1 MTASIQSSH
10 HAHRSKHISPALSD
24 LLSSTT
30 ISSRTK
36 RKSLAQQPTPEPTLN
51 FTKKSVQSANHQR
64 TPSQIHK
71 QIFNSPADAPANL
84 TNIPLVRPTPQ
95 PGCHRNDLEDPIE
108 ESAITQQQLF
118 SLEYALDDTVDL
130 TPISKPFFQFLRNM
144 ELSEEDDD
152 LSTDDDDMSSFSS
165 LNSSLSGISPVS
177 FTSTLRG
184 KNSMCLAK
192 PQPKIRSLEASPVDH
207 MSHPLSSL
215 DDAVDDSDMPE
226 SSGDKNKIKKIV
238 SRLRATRSRRSALP
252 LLHFLH
258 LNKTC
263 SRPPTC
269 LPSSHGQPTSPFLHL
284 SAWFPLLSAP
294 QFNVLNQLP
303 FLPRLSPVPR
313 FACRLRLSPS
323 PRRPSPFPSRLIL
336 YRSTRCPPSH
346 AKYAKTRRF
355 IVCTPWRCSCAS
367 MVSLT
372 RSFLARRRWRC
383 CLATMTCR
391 HGPASPCFTDTG
403 NTTARTRC
411 RAAGCPYVHPIS
423 SSPKRT
429 SYLTI
434 IRRIAVWF

>member
-238 SRLRATRSRRSALP
+238 SRLGNSFKALRTAATSFSASQQNLLSSTNVFTFQPRSTDEPIPASVSVVPTAVSTPVQHTEPTTLPPSAKPRSKIRLQAAVVPKPQAPKPIPLKTYFVQEYALP
-252 LLHFLH
+252 S
-258 LNKTC
+258 K
-263 SRPPTC
+263 SREVREN
-269 LPSSHGQPTSPFLHL
+269 SSFYRVYALEVLMRQHGKLDPE
-284 SAWFPLLSAP
+284 FPGKAQVAL
-294 QFNVLNQLP
+294 
-303 FLPRLSPVPR
+303 LPRNDDLPARARFPMFHGHWQHDGSNKVPR
-313 FACRLRLSPS
+313 RWVP
-323 PRRPSPFPSRLIL
+323 I
-336 YRSTRCPPSH
+336 
-346 AKYAKTRRF
+346 
-355 IVCTPWRCSCAS
+355 CAS
-367 MVSLT
+367 DL
-372 RSFLARRRWRC
+372 
-383 CLATMTCR
+383 
-391 HGPASPCFTDTG
+391 
-403 NTTARTRC
+403 
-411 RAAGCPYVHPIS
+411 
-423 SSPKRT
+423 
-429 SYLTI
+429 
-434 IRRIAVWF
+434 

>member
-238 SRLRATRSRRSALP
+238 SRLGNSFKALRTAATSFSASQQNLLSSTNVFTFQPRSTDEPIPASVSVVPTAVSTPVQRTEPTTLPPSAKPRSKIRLQAAVVPKPQAPKPIPLKTYFVQEYALP
-252 LLHFLH
+252 S
-258 LNKTC
+258 K
-263 SRPPTC
+263 SREVREN
-269 LPSSHGQPTSPFLHL
+269 SSFYRVYALEVLMRQHGKLDPE
-284 SAWFPLLSAP
+284 FPGKAQVAL
-294 QFNVLNQLP
+294 
-303 FLPRLSPVPR
+303 LPRNDDLPARARFPMFHGHWQHDGSNKVPR
-313 FACRLRLSPS
+313 RWVP
-323 PRRPSPFPSRLIL
+323 I
-336 YRSTRCPPSH
+336 
-346 AKYAKTRRF
+346 
-355 IVCTPWRCSCAS
+355 CAS
-367 MVSLT
+367 DL
-372 RSFLARRRWRC
+372 
-383 CLATMTCR
+383 
-391 HGPASPCFTDTG
+391 
-403 NTTARTRC
+403 
-411 RAAGCPYVHPIS
+411 
-423 SSPKRT
+423 
-429 SYLTI
+429 
-434 IRRIAVWF
+434 

>member
-95 PGCHRNDLEDPIE
+95 PGCHRNDLEDSIE

-238 SRLRATRSRRSALP
+238 SRLGNSFKALRTAATSFSASQQNLLSSTNVFTFQPRSTDEPIPASVSVVPTAVSTPVQRTEPTTLPPSAKPRSKIRLQTAVIPKPQAPKPIPLKTYFVQEYALP
-252 LLHFLH
+252 S
-258 LNKTC
+258 K
-263 SRPPTC
+263 SREVREN
-269 LPSSHGQPTSPFLHL
+269 SSFYRVYALEVLMRQHGKLDPE
-284 SAWFPLLSAP
+284 FPGKAQVAL
-294 QFNVLNQLP
+294 
-303 FLPRLSPVPR
+303 LPRNDDLPARARFPMFHGHWQHDGSNKVPR
-313 FACRLRLSPS
+313 RWVP
-323 PRRPSPFPSRLIL
+323 I
-336 YRSTRCPPSH
+336 
-346 AKYAKTRRF
+346 
-355 IVCTPWRCSCAS
+355 CAS
-367 MVSLT
+367 DL
-372 RSFLARRRWRC
+372 
-383 CLATMTCR
+383 
-391 HGPASPCFTDTG
+391 
-403 NTTARTRC
+403 
-411 RAAGCPYVHPIS
+411 
-423 SSPKRT
+423 
-429 SYLTI
+429 
-434 IRRIAVWF
+434 

>member
-207 MSHPLSSL
+207 MSHPLSSF

-238 SRLRATRSRRSALP
+238 SRLGNSFKALRTAATSFSASQQNLLSSTNVFTFQPRSTDEPIPASVSVVPTAVSTPVQRTEPTTLPPSAKPRSKIRLQTAVVPKPQAPKPIPLKTYFVQEYALP
-252 LLHFLH
+252 S
-258 LNKTC
+258 K
-263 SRPPTC
+263 SREVREN
-269 LPSSHGQPTSPFLHL
+269 SSFYRVYALEVLMRQHGKLDPE
-284 SAWFPLLSAP
+284 FPGKAQVAL
-294 QFNVLNQLP
+294 
-303 FLPRLSPVPR
+303 LPRNDDLPARARFPMFHGHWQHDGSNKVPR
-313 FACRLRLSPS
+313 RWVP
-323 PRRPSPFPSRLIL
+323 I
-336 YRSTRCPPSH
+336 
-346 AKYAKTRRF
+346 
-355 IVCTPWRCSCAS
+355 CAS
-367 MVSLT
+367 DL
-372 RSFLARRRWRC
+372 
-383 CLATMTCR
+383 
-391 HGPASPCFTDTG
+391 
-403 NTTARTRC
+403 
-411 RAAGCPYVHPIS
+411 
-423 SSPKRT
+423 
-429 SYLTI
+429 
-434 IRRIAVWF
+434 